1 MKIYLIILLTALIAA
16 CGGGSSSN
24 DNDGVVPPVT
34 GVEQAKFS
42 LGLSDAPVDN
52 AIAVVLEIDTVK
64 IIKLNDAVDSSE
76 EILVEEFVMEDGSTA
91 TSVVTNLLDY
101 QGADQKKIIDELAG
115 IVLDEGSYQLEL
127 VIIDAGSYVELD
139 NDATLYAIKIP
150 SSRLRLGEFAVDAS
164 LQQVGDT
171 PAYTIEFD
179 LRTSLVQRG
188 NNPAQNGFILKPHGV
203 KVVGSSGT
211 IAGTVSSENLNL
223 GTCTVYM
230 YPGDA
235 TEFGD
240 LFDSEDEAFEGE
252 VPTATAPLASTVVT
266 TEGTFE
272 FGFVSAGD
280 YMVALRCD
288 DLVDDNIQF
297 DGLVIPSP
305 EGQSKFIT
313 VTSGNTSEANF

>member
-1 MKIYLIILLTALIAA
+1 MKTYLVILLMLLISA
-16 CGGGSSSN
+16 CGGNSSSN
-24 DNDGVVPPVT
+24 DKDVVVPPLM

-42 LGLSDAPVDN
+42 LGLSDAPVDD
-52 AIAVVLEIDTVK
+52 AIAVVLEIDTIK
-64 IIKLNDAVDSSE
+64 IIKLTDSGDVAE
-76 EILVEEFVMEDGSTA
+76 EILVEEFAMEDGSTA
-91 TSVVTNLLDY
+91 SSVVTNLLDY

-115 IVLDEGSYQLEL
+115 IELDEGNYQLEL

-139 NDATLYAIKIP
+139 NDATLYAIKVP
-150 SSRLRLGEFAVDAS
+150 SSRLRLGEFVVDAS
-164 LQQVGDT
+164 LVQVGDT

-188 NNPAQNGFILKPHGV
+188 NNPAKNGFILKPHGI
-203 KVVGSSGT
+203 KVVGRSGT
-211 IAGTVSSENLNL
+211 IAGTISSENLNL

-230 YPGDA
+230 YPGDT

-240 LFDSEDEAFEGE
+240 LFDSEDEAFTGD

-266 TEGTFE
+266 IEGSYE

-280 YMVALRCD
+280 YMVALRCN

-297 DGLVIPSP
+297 DGLEIPSP
-305 EGQSKFIT
+305 AGQSKFIT